1 VTNTPH
7 SVNFYG
13 SQYGQFASQ
22 LYAEIRSDAFGDD
35 IGQNGW
41 LTSDEQDTFISWLAL
56 TPKSRLLDV
65 ACGSGGPTLR
75 IAGRVGCHVHGIDV
89 HEQAIVTARARS
101 EAEGLTARATFERV
115 DATVA
120 LPLGDSS
127 FDALICVDAINHLA
141 NRERVLDEWRRVLRP
156 GGHLTFTDPVVVTG
170 PLTNEEIAIRSSI
183 GFFLFVP
190 SGADERLLASAGF
203 EVLAVVDRTENMAH
217 MAARWRD
224 ARQRREGDLRR
235 VEGDAA
241 FDGQQQFL
249 RVAAQLAVERR
260 LSRLAFHC
268 RTARCAG
275 PRPSAA

>member
-1 VTNTPH
+1 MVH
-7 SVNFYG
+7 ST
-13 SQYGQFASQ
+13 GQFASQ

-41 LTSDEQDTFISWLAL
+41 LTSDEQNTFISWLAL
-56 TPKSRLLDV
+56 TPESRLLDV

-75 IAGRVGCHVHGIDV
+75 IAGRIGCHVHGIDV

-115 DATVA
+115 DATFA
-120 LPLGDSS
+120 LPFGDSS

-141 NRERVLDEWRRVLRP
+141 NRERVLGEWRRVLRP
-156 GGHLTFTDPVVVTG
+156 GGRLVFTDPVVVTG

-190 SGADERLLASAGF
+190 SGADERLLVSAGF

-217 MAARWRD
+217 MAAHWRD

-235 VEGDAA
+235 VEGDAT
-241 FDGQQQFL
+241 FDGQQRFL
-249 RVAAQLAVERR
+249 TVAAQLAAERR

-268 RTARCAG
+268 R
-275 PRPSAA
+275 AAL